1 MKRSFNSHKYITV
14 NNKFRQVRFQNF
26 LERLQVTAQDKI
38 LDVGGYQHF
47 WEGSNLEKNVTILN
61 IELPQQLPPPFT
73 WVQGDACAMTMF
85 QDQQFDIVFS
95 NSVIEHVGDMAR
107 QQLFAQEVQR
117 VAKKYWVQTPYKHF
131 PIEPHFVFPFY
142 QYLPRQSRNFIAKV
156 WPFSFAKMLN
166 LDPIAEAEHIWLLGK
181 RDLRTLF
188 RNAELYHENFMG
200 LTKSLIVYRT

>member
-1 MKRSFNSHKYITV
+1 MKSSFKSHKYINI
-14 NNKFRQVRFQNF
+14 NNQFRQIRFQNF

-61 IELPQQLPPPFT
+61 IELPQQQPAPFT

-95 NSVIEHVGDMAR
+95 NSVIEHVGNMAR

-117 VAKKYWVQTPYKHF
+117 VAKRYWVQTPYKHF

-142 QYLPRQSRNFIAKV
+142 QYLPRQLRNFIAKV

-188 RNAELYHENFMG
+188 RNAELYNENFMG

>member
-1 MKRSFNSHKYITV
+1 MKISFNSHKYITV

-26 LERLQVTAQDKI
+26 LEKLQVTAQDKI

-61 IELPQQLPPPFT
+61 IELPQQQPAPFT

-107 QQLFAQEVQR
+107 QQMFAQEVQR

-142 QYLPRQSRNFIAKV
+142 QYLPHQTRNFIAKV

>member
-1 MKRSFNSHKYITV
+1 MKSSFKSHKYINI
-14 NNKFRQVRFQNF
+14 NNKFRQIRFQNF

-61 IELPQQLPPPFT
+61 IELPQQQPAPFT

-95 NSVIEHVGDMAR
+95 NSVIEHVGNMAR

-117 VAKKYWVQTPYKHF
+117 VAKRYWVQTPYKHF

-142 QYLPRQSRNFIAKV
+142 QYLPRQLRNFIAKV

-188 RNAELYHENFMG
+188 RNAELYNENFMG